1 VPRIVYEPAEDV
13 RKLALNIINKLE
25 FKHINPNRIFFI
37 RSRNSRSSSVAR
49 IWALPSIWRHALSL
63 EPMYIIEVL
72 AEKYDSLPESEKI
85 KILIHELLHIPSKFS
100 GGLRPHGKC
109 VNRKRVNELYLRYLN
124 S

>member
-1 VPRIVYEPAEDV
+1 MPRIVYEPAEDV
-13 RKLALNIINKLE
+13 RKLALNIIKKLE
-25 FKHINPNRIFFI
+25 FNHINPNRIFFV

-49 IWALPSIWRHALSL
+49 IWALPSIWRYALNL
-63 EPMYIIEVL
+63 EPTYIIEVL

-85 KILIHELLHIPSKFS
+85 KVLIHELLHIPSKFS